1 MGLRRSPISE
11 NAETALTS
19 WTADSN
25 VTAVRGG
32 LSRGKWTNSEQVEIC
47 KPSIPLL
54 EITIW
59 LNHEQKIGR
68 TCLKSKCVKFRLS
81 CCSHW
86 WPPSLRARQVALEEG
101 WWPLS
106 APPDHLSLCFPSHL
120 RILKLHQ
127 KFGIHLIR
135 KIGFNEFL
143 RFKYWS
149 GQEWRYLMG
158 GQKVFQELHPI
169 WRLLVCGWHYRQ
181 LHLGVQ
187 PKCPCRQFLQ
197 PISAHYWRPF
207 KWSDQRQF

>member
-25 VTAVRGG
+25 VTALRGG

-59 LNHEQKIGR
+59 LNHEQKISW
-68 TCLKSKCVKFRLS
+68 TCLKFQCVKFRLS

-86 WPPSLRARQVALEEG
+86 WPPSLRARQVALVEG

-106 APPDHLSLCFPSHL
+106 IYPTPLPRPPFFMFSKPPENTKTSPKVRHTSNQKNWVQWVLPLQILIWPRVAIFEGWPKSISRIAPNLTSPGVWLALSATS
-120 RILKLHQ
+120 
-127 KFGIHLIR
+127 
-135 KIGFNEFL
+135 
-143 RFKYWS
+143 S
-149 GQEWRYLMG
+149 GSPT
-158 GQKVFQELHPI
+158 KVPL
-169 WRLLVCGWHYRQ
+169 
-181 LHLGVQ
+181 
-187 PKCPCRQFLQ
+187 
-197 PISAHYWRPF
+197 
-207 KWSDQRQF
+207 